1 MIDNSLH
8 SAMLKQLNDTD
19 LKFKRY
25 LYKDIPDARLVGITG
40 PRGVGKSTLLL
51 QKIKESNK
59 KCLYVDAD
67 NLYFATHS
75 LVSLADDFVKDGGE
89 FLAIDEI
96 HKYEGWSRELKQIYD
111 TNHDLHVIFTGSS
124 VLDIKKGSADLSRRA
139 LMFHMQ
145 GLSFREYLEL
155 FHDRKVRTYSL
166 EEILNHEVEMLSKE
180 SALPEH
186 PLPYFREYLSKGYFP
201 FSNEPLFE
209 LRLNQIISQTVES
222 DIPLYANLTSAT
234 ARKLKQL
241 MGVLSRLA
249 PYKPS
254 IEKLSQE
261 IGVSKNTLPDY
272 LTMLEKAGM
281 ISLLRDDT
289 SGLRV
294 LGKIEK
300 LYIDNSNFMYAM
312 AGVKTDIGNVRET
325 FFQNQM
331 RVEYDVSV
339 SRISDFKIGDYTFE
353 VGGKD
358 KSQKQIESIPNGIVV
373 KDDIEFGNDNIIP
386 LWHFGLTY

>member
-1 MIDNSLH
+1 
-8 SAMLKQLNDTD
+8 
-19 LKFKRY
+19 
-25 LYKDIPDARLVGITG
+25 
-40 PRGVGKSTLLL
+40 
-51 QKIKESNK
+51 
-59 KCLYVDAD
+59 
-67 NLYFATHS
+67 
-75 LVSLADDFVKDGGE
+75 
-89 FLAIDEI
+89 
-96 HKYEGWSRELKQIYD
+96 
-111 TNHDLHVIFTGSS
+111 
-124 VLDIKKGSADLSRRA
+124 
-139 LMFHMQ
+139 
-145 GLSFREYLEL
+145 
-155 FHDRKVRTYSL
+155 
-166 EEILNHEVEMLSKE
+166 MLSKE